1 METAWK
7 NTRSRSRSRSRK
19 GKGAGAPYLKAPR
32 VAAVLALAG
41 VAGCSHQ
48 ATVGAAAAPLSPAT
62 AAVDALLPLERQF
75 RQSYDEAVE
84 YHREH
89 VVFNAPIITQD
100 LLNMTLIRAN
110 GERVR
115 FEMDKTVYRIMAR
128 TSHPVMGVFS
138 VLSMGEDDSLSPRQL
153 ERLGEYRDA
162 IETAAAHVDR
172 LPVDRGARERIERIL
187 AATADYVAR
196 TTETGNASDEDF
208 ARYIEPL
215 RPLIAENLRRG
226 ALEQLDQFN
235 AQMRRWKAAYP
246 DEQWEELRVVVMGFH
261 QPRNLYT
268 LKQFFRWLLA
278 EPEHES
284 RVVFAEF
291 QHSIFGEKRALS
303 EALAIDL
310 ATKVDLDL
318 IASAVV
324 FDDETYLGSDVM
336 GRAARQIIATWDE
349 SDFVVN

>member
-1 METAWK
+1 METARK
-7 NTRSRSRSRSRK
+7 NTRSR
-19 GKGAGAPYLKAPR
+19 KGAAAPYLKVLR
-32 VAAVLALAG
+32 VAAALAFAS
-41 VAGCSHQ
+41 VAACSHQ
-48 ATVGAAAAPLSPAT
+48 APVGAASAAPPSPAA

-138 VLSMGEDDSLSPRQL
+138 VLSMGEEDSLSPRQL

-196 TTETGNASDEDF
+196 TIETGAASDEDF
-208 ARYIEPL
+208 TRYIEPL
-215 RPLIAENLRRG
+215 RPLIVENLRRG

-235 AQMRRWKAAYP
+235 AQMRRWKTAYP
-246 DEQWEELRVVVMGFH
+246 DDEWEELRVVVMGFH

-291 QHSIFGEKRALS
+291 QHSIFGEKRAIS
-303 EALAIDL
+303 EELAIEL

-318 IASAVV
+318 IASAAV
-324 FDDETYLGSDVM
+324 FDDKTYLGSDVM
-336 GRAARQIIATWDE
+336 GRVARQIIATWGE
-349 SDFVVN
+349 SDFVAN